1 MVECVAHDVHCRY
14 TAVVE
19 GMSKTFG
26 VLERPDIE
34 DVYKYD
40 DEDLYSY
47 NSSDFDDSDDDDDD
61 DDDED
66 DVDGEVA
73 EQ

>member
-19 GMSKTFG
+19 GMSNTFG
-26 VLERPDIE
+26 VLARPGIE
-34 DVYKYD
+34 DAYKYD
-40 DEDLYSY
+40 DEALYSY
-47 NSSDFDDSDDDDDD
+47 NSSDFDE
-61 DDDED
+61 DDED